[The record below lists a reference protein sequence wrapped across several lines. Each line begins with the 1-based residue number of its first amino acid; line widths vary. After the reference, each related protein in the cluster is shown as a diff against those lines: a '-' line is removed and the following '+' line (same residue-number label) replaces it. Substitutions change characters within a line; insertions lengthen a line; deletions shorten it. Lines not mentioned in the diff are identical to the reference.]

1 MTRNG
6 DPLGINPL
14 DAVSEFED
22 ATAVATAEKAEA
34 DEKAAVE
41 SEAKRSLDMEKSVN
55 ELKGTVG
62 KQLEELT
69 HLRSKTAILD
79 KLQEV
84 LGGKPV
90 NKEEE
95 FVTQEIRRRLG
106 GDLDDVAKIKAVLP
120 AVVEMLTA
128 MQQEKLTEKVDDAK
142 GVLGKEM
149 EKVGLDTEDEEVFA
163 YMEDAIAGVIKRDPE
178 LQKLWSQGQTKKAV
192 SKAFDKFNAKTFAPL
207 RARSKRGAVDT
218 ILNAPKATPRGSAPA
233 PASRERGTVDTRDT
247 SRDGIKKVHDA
258 AFDRLQE
265 MLDKE

>member
-1 MTRNG
+1 MN

-14 DAVSEFED
+14 DAANEFNEPD
-22 ATAVATAEKAEA
+22 AAAAAAEA
-34 DEKAAVE
+34 KAAQ
-41 SEAKRSLDMEKSVN
+41 EAKDAKASELEKSVG

-69 HLRSKTAILD
+69 HLRGKTAILD

-120 AVVEMLTA
+120 AVVEMLSA
-128 MQQEKLTEKVDDAK
+128 MQQEKLTEKVDAAQD
-142 GVLGKEM
+142 VLGKEM
-149 EKVGLDTEDEEVFA
+149 EKAGLDPEDDEVFA

-178 LQKLWSQGQTKKAV
+178 LQKLWGQGQTKKAV

-207 RARSKRGAVDT
+207 RARSKRSAVDT
-218 ILNAPKATPRGSAPA
+218 ILSAPKATPRGSAPA
-233 PASRERGTVDTRDT
+233 PNGQGSKTVDTRDT

-258 AFDRLQE
+258 AFDRLQDL
-265 MLDKE
+265 LDKE

>member
-1 MTRNG
+1 MK
-6 DPLGINPL
+6 DPLGIDPL
-14 DAVSEFED
+14 SAAAEFED
-22 ATAVATAEKAEA
+22 PAVAEAEAKAAA

-41 SEAKRSLDMEKSVN
+41 AEAKKALDLERTVGD
-55 ELKGTVG
+55 LKGELG
-62 KQLEELT
+62 KNLQELQ
-69 HLRSKTAILD
+69 HLRGKTAILD

-106 GDLDDVAKIKAVLP
+106 GDLDDIQKIKAVLP

-128 MQQEKLTEKVDDAK
+128 MQQEKLGEKVDEAQNA
-142 GVLGKEM
+142 LGKEM
-149 EKVGLDTEDEEVFA
+149 EKAGLDPEDEEVFA

-178 LQKLWSQGQTKKAV
+178 LQKLWAAGKSKQAV
-192 SKAFDKFNAKTFAPL
+192 NKAFDKFNAKTFAPL
-207 RARSKRGAVDT
+207 RNKAKRGAVDT
-218 ILNAPKATPRGSAPA
+218 ILSAPKATPRGSAPA
-233 PASRERGTVDTRDT
+233 PSQGGGRPVDSRDT

-265 MLDKE
+265 LLDK

>member
-1 MTRNG
+1 MN

-14 DAVSEFED
+14 DAANEFNEPD
-22 ATAVATAEKAEA
+22 AAAAAAEA
-34 DEKAAVE
+34 KAAQ
-41 SEAKRSLDMEKSVN
+41 EAKDAKASELEKSVG

-69 HLRSKTAILD
+69 HLRGKTAILD

-120 AVVEMLTA
+120 AVVEMLSA
-128 MQQEKLTEKVDDAK
+128 MQQEKLTEKVDAAQD
-142 GVLGKEM
+142 VLGKEM
-149 EKVGLDTEDEEVFA
+149 EKAGLDPEDDEVFA

-178 LQKLWSQGQTKKAV
+178 LQKLWGQGQTKKAV

-207 RARSKRGAVDT
+207 RARSKRSAVDT
-218 ILNAPKATPRGSAPA
+218 ILSAPKATPRGSAPA
-233 PASRERGTVDTRDT
+233 PTGQGSKTVDTRDT

-258 AFDRLQE
+258 AFDRLQDL
-265 MLDKE
+265 LDKE